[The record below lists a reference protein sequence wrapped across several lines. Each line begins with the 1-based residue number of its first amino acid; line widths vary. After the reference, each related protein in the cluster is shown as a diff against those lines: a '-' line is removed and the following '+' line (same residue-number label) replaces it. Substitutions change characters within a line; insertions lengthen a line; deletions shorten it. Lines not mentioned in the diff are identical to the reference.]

1 MDAPRETE
9 PKRYPERRPRAA
21 PAIGLMILSG
31 VLLLAQ
37 VAGAAGR
44 IRQQAERRAEALA
57 AAEVDL
63 AAAALAAQAAEAD
76 SAASGGASDAAQAAL
91 DAQQARLSQTESLA
105 AALVSAQQGLP
116 LDLEQVDRWPGVW
129 DVAQLAVGLV
139 LFATGALLLRSA
151 RRDALARRGPQADR
165 AR

>member
-9 PKRYPERRPRAA
+9 PKRQTERRPRAA
-21 PAIGLMILSG
+21 PGIGLMILSG
-31 VLLLAQ
+31 VLVLAQ

-44 IRQQAERRAEALA
+44 IRQQVERRAEALA
-57 AAEVDL
+57 AAEVEL
-63 AAAALAAQAAEAD
+63 AAAALAAQAAEAAD
-76 SAASGGASDAAQAAL
+76 SSGASDAAHAAL
-91 DAQQARLSQTESLA
+91 DAQQARQAQTESLA
-105 AALVSAQQGLP
+105 AALAAAQQGLP
-116 LDLEQVDRWPGVW
+116 LDVERIDRWPRVW

-139 LFATGALLLRSA
+139 LFAAGALLLRSA